1 MHGLTRYI
9 LALCLLVAP
18 ALAEE
23 EEVPVAADQVTERDR
38 LWVNFTREAAH
49 VGSGNLRLA
58 VQGLAINKSTR
69 DRTVDMTGFPVD
81 DLEKALE
88 IAGTPD
94 TVENIDALRFDL
106 VGSYGLGP
114 YAEFGVDMPFFAQ
127 SLRFEGDTPTENTGD
142 VGDLV
147 IYTKFRKMVADNTSV
162 GGGLEL
168 SVPTGS
174 ERKRLGT
181 GELAFNPFVNARH
194 TWGRIAVGGHL
205 GFAISEGDPA
215 DVFNYSTFVIARA
228 TEILAFRLELNGRF
242 FKDFGQ
248 DFNDVSLWPGIDLN
262 VTERVTIRP
271 QGLAGLTS
279 DAWEWG
285 IGAAVVVDLTVF

>member
-18 ALAEE
+18 ALADEGEE
-23 EEVPVAADQVTERDR
+23 EAAPGNHVTERDR
-38 LWVNFTREAAH
+38 LWVNFMRESAV
-49 VGSGNLRLA
+49 VGDGKLRLA
-58 VQGLAINKSTR
+58 VQTLAINKSTS
-69 DRTVDMTGFPVD
+69 DRTPDLTGFPVD

-94 TVENIDALRFDL
+94 RVRNVEGLRFDL

-114 YAEFGVDMPFFAQ
+114 YAELGFDMPFF
-127 SLRFEGDTPTENTGD
+127 SESIKFEGDTPTRNTED

-147 IYTKFRKMVADNTSV
+147 IYTKFRKMVADNTSI

-168 SVPTGS
+168 SVPTGAES
-174 ERKRLGT
+174 KRLGT

-205 GFAISEGDPA
+205 GFNISEGDVP
-215 DVFNYSTFVIARA
+215 DVFNYSTFVIARGTDLFA
-228 TEILAFRLELNGRF
+228 LRVELNGRF
-242 FKDFGQ
+242 FRDFDT

-262 VTERVTIRP
+262 VTERITVRP
-271 QGLAGLTS
+271 QALVNLTN

-285 IGAAVVVDLTVF
+285 IGAGVVVDLF

>member
-49 VGSGNLRLA
+49 VGSGKLRLA

-69 DRTVDMTGFPVD
+69 DRTVDLTGFPVD

-94 TVENIDALRFDL
+94 TVENIDGLRFDL

-114 YAEFGVDMPFFAQ
+114 YAEFGVDMPFFSQ

-142 VGDLV
+142 VGDLM

-162 GGGLEL
+162 GGGMEL

-194 TWGRIAVGGHL
+194 TWGRIAVGGHV
-205 GFAISEGDPA
+205 GFAISEGDVA
-215 DVFNYSTFVIARA
+215 DVFNYSAFAIARA
-228 TEILAFRLELNGRF
+228 TNLLALRVELNGRF

-248 DFNDVSLWPGIDLN
+248 DFNDVSIWPGIDLN
-262 VTERVTIRP
+262 VTERITIRP

-285 IGAAVVVDLTVF
+285 IGAAVVVDLTVL

>member
-1 MHGLTRYI
+1 MHGLTRNI

-23 EEVPVAADQVTERDR
+23 EAAPVAANQVTERDR
-38 LWVNFTREAAH
+38 LWVNYMRESAV
-49 VGSGNLRLA
+49 VGTGNLRLSFR
-58 VQGLAINKSTR
+58 GMAINKSTNA
-69 DRTVDMTGFPVD
+69 RTVDLTGYPVD
-81 DLEKALE
+81 DLERALE

-94 TVENIDALRFDL
+94 KVKVIEGLRFDL

-114 YAEFGVDMPFFAQ
+114 YAEFGFDMPFF
-127 SLRFEGDTPTENTGD
+127 SESIKFEGDTPTDNTGD
-142 VGDLV
+142 AGDLV
-147 IYTKFRKMVADNTSV
+147 IYTKFRKMVAENTSI

-168 SVPTGS
+168 LVPTGS

-194 TWGRIAVGGHL
+194 TWGRIAVGGHV
-205 GFAISEGDPA
+205 GYNISEDEVA
-215 DVFNYSTFVIARA
+215 NVFNYSAFVIARA
-228 TEILAFRLELNGRF
+228 TDLLALRVELNGRF
-242 FKDFGQ
+242 FKDFGS
-248 DFNDVSLWPGIDLN
+248 DFNDVSIWPGLDLN
-262 VTERVTIRP
+262 VTERITIRP
-271 QGLAGLTS
+271 QGLAGLTN